1 MLTPADVL
9 PDTGC
14 MHVPHSWS
22 NTIRHLAAVGDRD
35 HPTPDTGSATPGL
48 EDRLDRLS
56 LICMAMWT
64 LVQAETNL
72 TEEDLLQR
80 VREIDL
86 MDGVADGRIT
96 RQVTRCGRC
105 DRPMSSRHTRC
116 IYCGSEQLVATAF
129 DTI

>member
-1 MLTPADVL
+1 MHDPQPWSNAVRHLASVGDCDHPKA
-9 PDTGC
+9 DTGC
-14 MHVPHSWS
+14 
-22 NTIRHLAAVGDRD
+22 
-35 HPTPDTGSATPGL
+35 ATPGI

-64 LVQAETNL
+64 LVQAETDL